1 MSEVSARYTKY
12 IIWWR
17 GVDVIRNEEE
27 LTRDLSE
34 LSESVKKMAVI
45 VERVEKKRYF
55 SIIEHPW
62 KFVFFSFLQGIAI
75 SIGTTVGIAAVVTSI
90 IWVFD
95 YLGIFPGFVQTVKE
109 LIYNR

>member
-1 MSEVSARYTKY
+1 M
-12 IIWWR
+12 
-17 GVDVIRNEEE
+17 DVIRNEEE

-45 VERVEKKRYF
+45 VERVERKRYF
-55 SIIEHPW
+55 SIIDHPW
-62 KFVFFSFLQGIAI
+62 KFMFFSFLQGMAIA
-75 SIGTTVGIAAVVTSI
+75 IGTTVGIGVVVTSI